1 MTVHPY
7 PRLVD
12 ADREWATRRD
22 RAVAAHAADLARRE
36 AAEAAQAAELLR
48 EFVAAARERG
58 PAPVP
63 LTARSYD
70 GRGRYRT
77 KLRGWY
83 LSVDQRMAVAED
95 GRFYLML
102 VRGSLT
108 ARFTGVD
115 LAPAT
120 PRLVLG
126 EGGRDGE
133 RIPLRTVLDRLL
145 QR

>member
-1 MTVHPY
+1 MDT
-7 PRLVD
+7 
-12 ADREWATRRD
+12 DREWAARRN
-22 RAVAAHAADLARRE
+22 RAVAAHAADLAHRQTT
-36 AAEAAQAAELLR
+36 EAAQAAQLVR

-58 PAPVP
+58 MAPVR
-63 LTARSYD
+63 LTARPYG

-83 LSVDQRMAVAED
+83 LDHGQTMAVAED
-95 GRFYLML
+95 GAFYLL
-102 VRGSLT
+102 AVPGSLA

-115 LAPAT
+115 IVPAT

-133 RIPLRTVLDRLL
+133 RIALRTVLDRLL
-145 QR
+145 ER